1 MFDSGEFLVILDRW
15 PTFRARPT
23 VMTSLILTSLWRRRR
38 SRSRHLKPAVLNE
51 SRPIH
56 TQLDC
61 RGARIARPNACQ
73 RRGRQRRIS
82 KHYLSNRCFYLSNGA
97 CARCESGSITRV
109 AWVKAAKAAR
119 CGQFPTLSTPKY
131 AKCTRSIVSRSES
144 STPLSLIRAAHAQN
158 WESVLLKI

>member
-1 MFDSGEFLVILDRW
+1 MELGACSWVASLNFYRCLIRVNFW
-15 PTFRARPT
+15 WFWT
-23 VMTSLILTSLWRRRR
+23 VGRR
-38 SRSRHLKPAVLNE
+38 SEPGQRSWRHWYSLHYDDVVAADPGNWNQLYWMNW
-51 SRPIH
+51 PLQ

-61 RGARIARPNACQ
+61 RGACIARPNACR

-109 AWVKAAKAAR
+109 AWVEAAKAAR

-131 AKCTRSIVSRSES
+131 AKCTRSIVSQSQSR
-144 STPLSLIRAAHAQN
+144 
-158 WESVLLKI
+158 LLFR